1 MGLRSMRLESACK
14 QYSTRILISE
24 FTARKLRG
32 SYRMREIDQVLVRGK
47 TKPVGI
53 HELLDYHTDETFPNL
68 METLFY
74 FKKGRGFYLRGKWDK
89 AIEALNDALQL
100 QPTDQLSQ
108 IYVDRCRKLKEPP
121 PQGEWDGVWIMKKK

>member
-1 MGLRSMRLESACK
+1 MRLESACK

-32 SYRMREIDQVLVRGK
+32 SYRMREINQVLVRGK

-74 FKKGRGFYLRGKWDK
+74 FKTGRGFYLKGKWNK
-89 AIEALNDALQL
+89 AIEAHR
-100 QPTDQLSQ
+100 PTLTDL
-108 IYVDRCRKLKEPP
+108 CRSMQEIKGPP
-121 PQGEWDGVWIMKKK
+121 PQGEWDGVWIMKKKQD